1 MKNKTQIIKN
11 ILTAV
16 LVAFTFSIMVFTIVS
31 VRTIDQN
38 HRDFMGYKALIVYS
52 DSMKATDFSAGDLI
66 FVKETDPSTLKAGD
80 IIAFISQDSD
90 SFGQTIT
97 HKIRRKAVTTDGG
110 YGFVTYGT
118 TNNTDDAAMVTA
130 PYIIGKYVGVLRNAG
145 TFFHFFKTTRGYVVC
160 ILLPFMVL
168 IGWQS
173 AECWLLY
180 KQYKKQLEEKAEAE
194 RQRMEEQRRQN
205 RLLEQQLERLRNQLA
220 QLEQSDAEETEL
232 EDGRAEE
239 YENDDSTQ
247 NIELPIE
254 ETERL

>member
-145 TFFHFFKTTRGYVVC
+145 TFFHFFKTTRGSVVC